1 MNQEYAIEQ
10 YETLR
15 QEALGINDWNT
26 RGHGLSLILT
36 RGMAAWFEALR
47 SLGTSTD
54 IMSKSKQLPYSG
66 ALSSGLRYGVTTV
79 LADIILASCSNMKGS
94 S

>member
-15 QEALGINDWNT
+15 QDALGINDWNT
-26 RGHGLSLILT
+26 RGQGLSLFLT

-47 SLGTSTD
+47 SLGTPAD
-54 IMSKSKQLPYSG
+54 ILPKQEYLPYSG
-66 ALSSGLRYGVTTV
+66 DLSRGLRYGVTTV
-79 LADIILASCSNMKGS
+79 LADIILASCSNTKGAS
-94 S
+94 